1 MSTEQLLLIEPLIGG
16 LLCGFISKNTL
27 RRSLLILFSLGHFV
41 LTLFCVIKGPD
52 PHPGNLLGADALS
65 LLFLLITS
73 TLFLPVSIAMSRYLA
88 RQKTEEKPTSLFA
101 SEAVF
106 TAALLLFLFSMTLAI
121 LSQHIG
127 LFWMAVEA
135 TTLSSAPLICYHRS
149 AQTLEAAWKY
159 LLICS
164 VGIAMALIGNI
175 ALMVAT
181 SFDPALTDTSLAFAH
196 LIQHAH
202 QLQPIWIKI
211 AFVFFLIG
219 YGTKMGLAPMHT
231 WLPDAHSEAPS
242 PVSALLSG
250 ALLNCAFLGIIR
262 IQMLLRAA
270 GLEHFSQE
278 LLLFFGISS
287 MLIAG
292 MFIIRQTGYKR
303 MLAYSSVEHMGILAV
318 ALGCAGSF
326 ATFGGMFHALNHSL
340 IKGSL
345 FLTAGLILHRYRTKN
360 IDEVTGILQRSPIT
374 GVLWILGFLA
384 ICGVPPFSVF
394 NSEMSIMT
402 GLATQHHWII
412 LGLMLL
418 ALALV
423 FIGLAALM
431 PRMAYG
437 TPQAN
442 TEKMPPEK
450 PIDWIPPVLLCATS
464 LVLGIWMPAF
474 LRNVIQ
480 MAADQ
485 IGS

>member
-1 MSTEQLLLIEPLIGG
+1 MSVEQLLLIEPLVGG
-16 LLCGFISKNTL
+16 LLCGIIPKNWL
-27 RRSLLILFSLGHFV
+27 RRLLLVWVALGHFA
-41 LTLFCVIKGPD
+41 LTLLCVASGPES
-52 PHPGNLLGADALS
+52 HPGNLIGADALS

-73 TLFLPVSIAMSRYLA
+73 GLFLPVSFSMSRYLA
-88 RQKTEEKPTSLFA
+88 RQKTEGKPSSLFA

-106 TAALLLFLFSMTLAI
+106 TASLLLFLFSMTLAI

-175 ALMVAT
+175 ALMVSV
-181 SFDPALTDTSLAFAH
+181 SFEPSLADLPLAFAP
-196 LIQHAH
+196 LIQHAP
-202 QLQPIWIKI
+202 QLQPVWIKI
-211 AFVFFLIG
+211 AFVFFLVG

-262 IQMLLRAA
+262 IQILLRAA
-270 GLEHFSQE
+270 GLEKFGQE

-287 MLIAG
+287 MLVAG

-303 MLAYSSVEHMGILAV
+303 MLAYSSVEHMGLLAV
-318 ALGCAGSF
+318 ALGCAGSM
-326 ATFGGMFHALNHSL
+326 ATFGGMYHALNHSL

-345 FLTAGLILHRYRTKN
+345 FLSAGMILNRYRTKN
-360 IDEVTGILQRSPIT
+360 IDEVTGILQSSPIT
-374 GVLWILGFLA
+374 GTLWLLGFLA

-394 NSEMSIMT
+394 NSEISIMA
-402 GLATQHHWII
+402 GLANQHHWII

-418 ALALV
+418 ALGLV
-423 FIGLAALM
+423 FVGLAALM

-437 TPQAN
+437 TPPSDLPE
-442 TEKMPPEK
+442 TPPEK
-450 PIDWIPPVLLCATS
+450 PIDWLPPVLLCATS
-464 LVLGIWMPAF
+464 LVLGVWMPAP
-474 LRNVIQ
+474 LHNLIQ
-480 MAADQ
+480 MAANQ
-485 IGS
+485 IGN